1 MLGLYQQLKSTVSF
15 KIILYVQ
22 IILNKIKYYIHSDN
36 LAKIQNIKLQ
46 RCKNSL
52 LTIKIIST
60 FVNFQ
65 MIIIW
70 REKNYQFPKFDKGK
84 LI

>member
-1 MLGLYQQLKSTVSF
+1 MLVLYQQLKSTVSF

-46 RCKNSL
+46 RRKNSL
-52 LTIKIIST
+52 LTIKNHFYFCQLSNDYKLKEEKLST
-60 FVNFQ
+60 SKV
-65 MIIIW
+65 
-70 REKNYQFPKFDKGK
+70 
-84 LI
+84 